1 MYTFKKT
8 LLGEN
13 APSVDIDGEFDNEI
27 ERLEAFFDNFFKTFY
42 PNIDPEV
49 DPDSAFLALVSAFDI
64 RYGESESNVPY
75 PSIPLSSLTLFAIN
89 FEDMEDLN
97 ADMQNLKEYIQVK
110 ARERV

>member
-13 APSVDIDGEFDNEI
+13 ASSVDIDGEFDNEI
-27 ERLEAFFDNFFKTFY
+27 ERLEAFFGNLFKTFY

-64 RYGESESNVPY
+64 IYGESASSVP
-75 PSIPLSSLTLFAIN
+75 SSCVPLSSLTLFAIN

-97 ADMQNLKEYIQVK
+97 ADIQNLKEYIQVK
-110 ARERV
+110 AKDHE